1 MRLFPILGTIL
12 TGSGRTA
19 WLTPVF
25 DAYTH
30 PIYPT
35 PYDDGGSY
43 TIATFSDSVVIR
55 NATTFTLASTGTITG
70 LPTDLPDAISSCHG
84 IDSLGGNTLSL
95 DGTVTGGLVDA
106 ADGGANGVQSI
117 EDTSVTITGGS
128 YIGGDDPASGGS
140 GLVLLA
146 PDAAAISGGTFTGG
160 PSTAGPGGTGA
171 AIGLSGTETATISGG
186 TFSGGSGGSGGSGDG
201 YALGVAVADSSML
214 TVSGGTFSDDIAMN
228 ISGSG
233 IVRFTGSG
241 LTYSGGVLSGT
252 LTDSTAISVTVVNLG
267 ASLTTTGSTSVL
279 DFIA

>member
-12 TGSGRTA
+12 TGTGRTA

-25 DAYTH
+25 DSYAH

-35 PYDDGGSY
+35 PYEDGGSH
-43 TIATFSDSVVIR
+43 TIATFSDSVVVR
-55 NATTFTLASTGTITG
+55 DATTFTLASTGTITG
-70 LPTDLPDAISSCHG
+70 LPTDLINAISACHG
-84 IDSLGGNTLSL
+84 INSLGGNTLSL

-117 EDTSVTITGGS
+117 EDASVTITGGS
-128 YIGGDDPASGGS
+128 YTGGDDPTSGGS
-140 GLVLLA
+140 GLVLMA
-146 PDAAAISGGTFTGG
+146 PDAADISGGTFSGG

-186 TFSGGSGGSGGSGDG
+186 TFSGGSGGAGDG
-201 YALGVAVADSSML
+201 YSLGVAVADSSML
-214 TVSGGTFSDDIAMN
+214 TVSGGTFSDDIAMH
-228 ISGSG
+228 ISDSG
-233 IVRFTGSG
+233 VVRFTGSG
-241 LTYSGGVLSGT
+241 LSYSGGVLSGT

-267 ASLTTTGSTSVL
+267 ASLTTTGSSSVL